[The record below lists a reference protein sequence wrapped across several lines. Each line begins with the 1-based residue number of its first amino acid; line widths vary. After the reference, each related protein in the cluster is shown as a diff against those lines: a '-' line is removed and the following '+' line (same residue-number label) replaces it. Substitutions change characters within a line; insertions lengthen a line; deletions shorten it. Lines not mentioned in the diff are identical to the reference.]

1 MGGMTLPEIAANAV
15 PEGAPLLDVRETDEW
30 RAGHA
35 PDAQHIPMS
44 ELQNRVG
51 EVPQGA
57 PVYVICRIGGRSAQV
72 TAWLN
77 RVGWDAVNVV
87 GGMEAWAAVG
97 RAMVSDT
104 GQPPY
109 VA

>member
-1 MGGMTLPEIAANAV
+1 MTLPEIAASEV
-15 PEGAPLLDVRETDEW
+15 PEGAPLLDVREMDEW
-30 RAGHA
+30 QAGHA
-35 PDAQHIPMS
+35 PGAQHIPMS
-44 ELQNRVG
+44 ELQGRVG

-57 PVYVICRIGGRSAQV
+57 PIYVICRIGGRSAQV

-77 RVGWDAVNVV
+77 RVGWDAVNVG

-97 RAMVSDT
+97 RPMVSDG

>member
-1 MGGMTLPEIAANAV
+1 MGGMTLPEIDASAV
-15 PEGAPLLDVRETDEW
+15 PEGAPLLDVREMDEW

-35 PDAQHIPMS
+35 PHAQHIPMS
-44 ELQNRVG
+44 ELQSRVD

-57 PVYVICRIGGRSAQV
+57 PIYVICRIGGRSAQV
-72 TAWLN
+72 AAWLN
-77 RVGWDAVNVV
+77 RVGRDAVNVG
-87 GGMEAWAAVG
+87 GGMEAWAAGG
-97 RAMVSDT
+97 RPMISDT